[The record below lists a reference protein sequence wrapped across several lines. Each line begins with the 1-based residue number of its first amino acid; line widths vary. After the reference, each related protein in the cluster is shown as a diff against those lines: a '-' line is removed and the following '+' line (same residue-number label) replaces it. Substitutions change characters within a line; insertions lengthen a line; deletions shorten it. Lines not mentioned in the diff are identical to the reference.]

1 MMRNYT
7 LEFIIFVITLYKNFI
22 TIMKIFK
29 LMLIVSIAGLLVSS
43 CKEGA
48 IKEVPFKYLADE
60 FADLKVVRYKI
71 PGWDSLTFQQKEY
84 IYHLSEAAKAGRD
97 IYWDQNFKHGL
108 KVRKV
113 LEGIFE
119 NYKGEKESLDWKEFV
134 VYAKRVFFS
143 NGIHHHYGEE
153 KFLPGCSQDYFAK
166 LMEDSGQSEFSEEII
181 PMLFD
186 PSLYPYRKNI
196 TGEGDLLL
204 GSSVNFYD
212 NVSRAEAE
220 AFYAKM
226 ANPKDQTP
234 ISYGL
239 NSRLVKKDGKIQ
251 EEVYMVNGLYGPAI
265 EKIIEHLE
273 KASVVAEN
281 DIQRDYIAKLIA
293 YYRTGDLKIWD
304 QYNIAW
310 VKDTDSQVD
319 FINGFIED
327 YNDPMGMK
335 ATWEA
340 VVNFKDI
347 EASKRTEI
355 VSGNAQWFEDNSPVN
370 PEYKKKEVKGV
381 SAKVITV
388 AQLGGDSYPTSP
400 LGINLPN
407 ADWIRKEHGSK
418 SVTIANISEAYDKA
432 AEEAPKSMT
441 AEFSWDEAEAGL
453 IKSYGSITGNLHTDM
468 HECLGHASGQLRPGT
483 AAGAL
488 KDHSSALEEARA
500 DIFALYYIADKK
512 LVDLGLVPNPEAYK
526 AEYISYIRNGMM
538 TQLVRV
544 DLGKTV
550 TQAHMQGRK
559 LIAEWCY
566 IKGKGTGEGGSDVIE
581 KRVRDNKTYF
591 VINDYAK
598 LRGLFGELLAELQ
611 RIKSEGDYAGGKKLI
626 DTYAVNIDPELHKE
640 VKERYAA
647 LNLKPY
653 GGFIN
658 PDIIPVEKDGQVID
672 YKVEYPADFLQQ
684 MLDYGKKYSFLK

>member
-1 MMRNYT
+1 
-7 LEFIIFVITLYKNFI
+7 
-22 TIMKIFK
+22 
-29 LMLIVSIAGLLVSS
+29 MLIATLAGLFAAS
-43 CKEGA
+43 CKDGA
-48 IKEVPFKYLADE
+48 VKEEPFRYLADE
-60 FADLKVVRYKI
+60 FADLKVIRYRI
-71 PGWDSLTFQQKEY
+71 PGWDSLTLQQKEY

-97 IYWDQNFKHGL
+97 IFWDQNFKHGI
-108 KVRKV
+108 KIRKA

-119 NYKGEKESLDWKEFV
+119 NYSGEKESSDWKEFV

-143 NGIHHHYGEE
+143 NGIHHHYAEE
-153 KFLPGCSQDYFAK
+153 KFIPGCSQEYFAK
-166 LMEDSGQSEFSEEII
+166 LMDESGQSKLKEELI

-186 PSLYPYRKNI
+186 PALYPYRKNI

-212 NVSRAEAE
+212 SVSRAEAE

-226 ANPKDQTP
+226 ADPKDETP

-239 NSRLVKKDGKIQ
+239 NSRLVKRGGVVQ
-251 EEVYMVNGLYGPAI
+251 EEIYKSGGLYGAAI
-265 EKIIEHLE
+265 DKIIEHLE
-273 KASVVAEN
+273 KASAVAEN
-281 DIQRDYIAKLIA
+281 DIQRGYIAKLID
-293 YYRTGDLKIWD
+293 YYRTGDLNTWD
-304 QYNIAW
+304 EYNIAW

-327 YNDPMGMK
+327 YNDPLGMK

-355 VSGNAQWFEDNSPVN
+355 ISNNAQWFEDNSPVSA
-370 PEYKKKEVKGV
+370 EYKKKEVKGV

-388 AQLGGDSYPTSP
+388 AQLGGDCHPTSP

-441 AEFSWDEAEAGL
+441 AEFSWDEAESAL
-453 IKSYGSITGNLHTDM
+453 IKQYGSVTNNLHTDM

-500 DIFALYYIADKK
+500 DIFALYYMPDTK
-512 LVDLGLVPNPEAYK
+512 LVELGIMPDAEAYK
-526 AEYISYIRNGMM
+526 ASYISYIRNGLM
-538 TQLVRV
+538 TQFVRV
-544 DLGKTV
+544 ELGKSV

-559 LIAEWCY
+559 LKAEWCFE
-566 IKGKGTGEGGSDVIE
+566 KGKGAGEGGADVIE

-598 LRGLFGELLAELQ
+598 LRGLFGDLLAELQ
-611 RIKSEGDYAGGKKLI
+611 RVKSEGDYAAGKKLI
-626 DTYAVNIDPELHKE
+626 ETYAVNIDPALHKE
-640 VKERYAA
+640 VRDRYAS

-658 PDIIPVEKDGQVID
+658 PDIIPVEKDGKITD
-672 YKVEYPADFLQQ
+672 YKIEYPADFLQQ

>member
-1 MMRNYT
+1 
-7 LEFIIFVITLYKNFI
+7 
-22 TIMKIFK
+22 
-29 LMLIVSIAGLLVSS
+29 MLIATLAGLFAAS
-43 CKEGA
+43 CKDGA
-48 IKEVPFKYLADE
+48 VKEEPFRYLADE
-60 FADLKVVRYKI
+60 FADLKVIRYRI
-71 PGWDSLTFQQKEY
+71 PGWDSLTLQQKEY

-97 IYWDQNFKHGL
+97 IFWDQNFKHGI
-108 KVRKV
+108 KIRKA

-119 NYKGEKESLDWKEFV
+119 NYSGEKESSDWKEFV

-143 NGIHHHYGEE
+143 NGIHHHYAEE
-153 KFLPGCSQDYFAK
+153 KFIPGCSQEYFAK
-166 LMEDSGQSEFSEEII
+166 LMDESGQSELKEELI

-186 PSLYPYRKNI
+186 AARYPYRKNI

-212 NVSRAEAE
+212 SVSRAEAE
-220 AFYAKM
+220 TFYAKM
-226 ANPKDQTP
+226 ADPKEETP

-239 NSRLVKKDGKIQ
+239 NSRLVKRGGVDQ
-251 EEVYMVNGLYGPAI
+251 EEVYKSGGLYGAAI
-265 EKIIEHLE
+265 DKIIEHLE
-273 KASVVAEN
+273 KASAVAEN
-281 DIQRDYIAKLIA
+281 DIQRGYIAKLID
-293 YYRTGDLKIWD
+293 YYRTGDLNTWD
-304 QYNIAW
+304 EYNIAW

-327 YNDPMGMK
+327 YNDPLGMK

-355 VSGNAQWFEDNSPVN
+355 ISNNAQWFEDNSPVSA
-370 PEYKKKEVKGV
+370 EYKKKEVKGV

-388 AQLGGDSYPTSP
+388 AQLGGDCHPTSP

-418 SVTIANISEAYDKA
+418 SETIANISEAYDKA

-441 AEFSWDEAEAGL
+441 AEFSWDEAESAL
-453 IKSYGSITGNLHTDM
+453 IKQYGSVTNNLHTDM

-500 DIFALYYIADKK
+500 DIFALYYMPDTK
-512 LVDLGLVPNPEAYK
+512 LVELGIMPDAEAYK
-526 AEYISYIRNGMM
+526 ASYISYIRNGLM
-538 TQLVRV
+538 TQFVRV
-544 DLGKTV
+544 ELGKSV

-559 LIAEWCY
+559 LIAEWCFE
-566 IKGKGTGEGGSDVIE
+566 KGKGAGEGGADVIE

-598 LRGLFGELLAELQ
+598 LRGLFGDLLAELQ
-611 RIKSEGDYAGGKKLI
+611 RVKSEGDYAAGKKLI
-626 DTYAVNIDPELHKE
+626 ETYAVNIDPALHKE
-640 VKERYAA
+640 VRDRYAS

-658 PDIIPVEKDGQVID
+658 PDIIPVEKDGKITD
-672 YKVEYPADFLQQ
+672 YKIEYPADFLQQ

>member
-1 MMRNYT
+1 
-7 LEFIIFVITLYKNFI
+7 
-22 TIMKIFK
+22 
-29 LMLIVSIAGLLVSS
+29 MLIATLAGLFAAS
-43 CKEGA
+43 CKDGA
-48 IKEVPFKYLADE
+48 VKEEPFRYLADE
-60 FADLKVVRYKI
+60 FADLKVIRYRI
-71 PGWDSLTFQQKEY
+71 PGWDSLTLQQKEY

-97 IYWDQNFKHGL
+97 IFWDQNFKHGI
-108 KVRKV
+108 KIRRA

-119 NYKGEKESLDWKEFV
+119 NYSGEKESSDWKEFV

-143 NGIHHHYGEE
+143 NGIHHHYAEE
-153 KFLPGCSQDYFAK
+153 KFIPGCSQEYFAK
-166 LMEDSGQSEFSEEII
+166 LMDESGQSELKEELI

-186 PSLYPYRKNI
+186 PALYPYRKNI

-212 NVSRAEAE
+212 SVSRAEAE

-226 ANPKDQTP
+226 ADPKDETP

-239 NSRLVKKDGKIQ
+239 NSRLVKRGGVVQ
-251 EEVYMVNGLYGPAI
+251 EEIYKSGGLYGAAI
-265 EKIIEHLE
+265 DKIIEHLE
-273 KASVVAEN
+273 KASAVAEN
-281 DIQRDYIAKLIA
+281 DIQRGYIAKLID
-293 YYRTGDLKIWD
+293 YYRTGDLNTWD
-304 QYNIAW
+304 EYNIAW

-327 YNDPMGMK
+327 YNDPLGMK

-355 VSGNAQWFEDNSPVN
+355 ISNNAQWFEDNSPVSA
-370 PEYKKKEVKGV
+370 EYKKKEVKGV

-388 AQLGGDSYPTSP
+388 AQLGGDCHPTSP

-441 AEFSWDEAEAGL
+441 AEFSWDEAESAL
-453 IKSYGSITGNLHTDM
+453 IKQYGSVTNNLHTDM

-500 DIFALYYIADKK
+500 DIFALYYMPDTK
-512 LVDLGLVPNPEAYK
+512 LVELGIMPDAEAYK
-526 AEYISYIRNGMM
+526 ASYISYIRNGLM
-538 TQLVRV
+538 TQFVRV
-544 DLGKTV
+544 ELGKSV

-559 LIAEWCY
+559 LIAEWCFE
-566 IKGKGTGEGGSDVIE
+566 KGKGTGEGGADVIE

-598 LRGLFGELLAELQ
+598 LRGLFGDLLAELQ
-611 RIKSEGDYAGGKKLI
+611 RVKSEGDYAAGKKLI
-626 DTYAVNIDPELHKE
+626 ETYAVNIDPALHKE
-640 VKERYAA
+640 VRDRYAS

-658 PDIIPVEKDGQVID
+658 PDIIPVEKDGKITD
-672 YKVEYPADFLQQ
+672 YKIEYPADFLQQ

>member
-1 MMRNYT
+1 
-7 LEFIIFVITLYKNFI
+7 
-22 TIMKIFK
+22 
-29 LMLIVSIAGLLVSS
+29 MLIATLAGLFAAS
-43 CKEGA
+43 CKDGA
-48 IKEVPFKYLADE
+48 VKEEPFRYLADE
-60 FADLKVVRYKI
+60 FADLKVIRYRI
-71 PGWDSLTFQQKEY
+71 PGWDSLTLQQKEY

-97 IYWDQNFKHGL
+97 IFWDQNFKHGI
-108 KVRKV
+108 KIRKA

-119 NYKGEKESLDWKEFV
+119 NYSGEKESSDWKEFV

-143 NGIHHHYGEE
+143 NGIHHHYAEE
-153 KFLPGCSQDYFAK
+153 KFIPGCSQEYFAK
-166 LMEDSGQSEFSEEII
+166 LMDESGQSELKEELI

-186 PSLYPYRKNI
+186 PALYPYRKNI

-212 NVSRAEAE
+212 SVSRAEAE

-226 ANPKDQTP
+226 ADPKDETP

-239 NSRLVKKDGKIQ
+239 NSRLVKRGGVVQ
-251 EEVYMVNGLYGPAI
+251 EEVYKSGGLYGAAI
-265 EKIIEHLE
+265 DKIIEHLE
-273 KASVVAEN
+273 KASAVAEN
-281 DIQRDYIAKLIA
+281 DIQRGYIAKLID
-293 YYRTGDLKIWD
+293 YYRTGDLNTWD
-304 QYNIAW
+304 EYNIAW

-327 YNDPMGMK
+327 YNDPLGMK

-355 VSGNAQWFEDNSPVN
+355 ISNNAQWFEDNSPVSA
-370 PEYKKKEVKGV
+370 EYKKKEVKGV

-388 AQLGGDSYPTSP
+388 AQLGGDCHPTSP

-441 AEFSWDEAEAGL
+441 AEFSWDEAESAL
-453 IKSYGSITGNLHTDM
+453 IKQYGSVTNNLHTDM

-500 DIFALYYIADKK
+500 DIFALYYMPDTK
-512 LVDLGLVPNPEAYK
+512 LVELGIMPDAEAYK
-526 AEYISYIRNGMM
+526 ASYISYIRNGLM
-538 TQLVRV
+538 TQFVRV
-544 DLGKTV
+544 ELGKSV

-559 LIAEWCY
+559 LIAEWCFE
-566 IKGKGTGEGGSDVIE
+566 KGKGTGEGGADVIE

-598 LRGLFGELLAELQ
+598 LRGLFGDLLAELQ
-611 RIKSEGDYAGGKKLI
+611 RVKSEGDYAAGKKLI
-626 DTYAVNIDPELHKE
+626 ETYAVNIDPALHKE
-640 VKERYAA
+640 VRDRYAS

-658 PDIIPVEKDGQVID
+658 PDIIPVEKDGKITD
-672 YKVEYPADFLQQ
+672 YKIEYPADFLQQ

>member
-1 MMRNYT
+1 
-7 LEFIIFVITLYKNFI
+7 
-22 TIMKIFK
+22 
-29 LMLIVSIAGLLVSS
+29 MLIATLAGLFAAS
-43 CKEGA
+43 CKDGA
-48 IKEVPFKYLADE
+48 VKEEPFRYLADE
-60 FADLKVVRYKI
+60 FADLKVIRYRI
-71 PGWDSLTFQQKEY
+71 PGWDSLTLQQKEY

-97 IYWDQNFKHGL
+97 IFWDQNFKHGI
-108 KVRKV
+108 KIRRA

-119 NYKGEKESLDWKEFV
+119 NYSGEKESSDWKEFV

-143 NGIHHHYGEE
+143 NGIHHHYAEE
-153 KFLPGCSQDYFAK
+153 KFIPGCSQEYFAK
-166 LMEDSGQSEFSEEII
+166 LMDESGQSELKEELI

-186 PSLYPYRKNI
+186 PALYPYRKNI

-212 NVSRAEAE
+212 SVSRAEAE
-220 AFYAKM
+220 TFYAKM
-226 ANPKDQTP
+226 ADPKDETP

-239 NSRLVKKDGKIQ
+239 NSRLVKRGGVVQ
-251 EEVYMVNGLYGPAI
+251 EEVYKSGGLYGAAI
-265 EKIIEHLE
+265 DKIIEHLE
-273 KASVVAEN
+273 KASAVAEN
-281 DIQRDYIAKLIA
+281 DIQRGYIAKLID
-293 YYRTGDLKIWD
+293 YYRTGDLNTWD
-304 QYNIAW
+304 EYNIAW

-327 YNDPMGMK
+327 YNDPLGMK

-355 VSGNAQWFEDNSPVN
+355 ISNNAQWFEDNSPVSA
-370 PEYKKKEVKGV
+370 EYKKKEVKGV

-388 AQLGGDSYPTSP
+388 AQLGGDCHPTSP

-441 AEFSWDEAEAGL
+441 AEFSWDEAESAL
-453 IKSYGSITGNLHTDM
+453 IKQYGSVTNNLHTDM

-500 DIFALYYIADKK
+500 DIFALYYMPDTK
-512 LVDLGLVPNPEAYK
+512 LVELGIMPDAEAYK
-526 AEYISYIRNGMM
+526 ASYISYIRNGLM
-538 TQLVRV
+538 TQFVRV
-544 DLGKTV
+544 ELGKSV

-559 LIAEWCY
+559 LIAEWCFE
-566 IKGKGTGEGGSDVIE
+566 KGKGAGEGGADVIE

-598 LRGLFGELLAELQ
+598 LRGLFGDLLAELQ
-611 RIKSEGDYAGGKKLI
+611 RVKSEGDYAAGKKLI
-626 DTYAVNIDPELHKE
+626 ETYAVNIDPALHKE
-640 VKERYAA
+640 VRDRYAS

-658 PDIIPVEKDGQVID
+658 PDIIPVEKDGKITD
-672 YKVEYPADFLQQ
+672 YKIEYPADFLQQ

>member
-1 MMRNYT
+1 
-7 LEFIIFVITLYKNFI
+7 
-22 TIMKIFK
+22 
-29 LMLIVSIAGLLVSS
+29 MLIATLAGLFAAS
-43 CKEGA
+43 CKDGA
-48 IKEVPFKYLADE
+48 VKEEPFRYLADE
-60 FADLKVVRYKI
+60 FADLKVIRYRI
-71 PGWDSLTFQQKEY
+71 PGWDSLTLQQKEY

-97 IYWDQNFKHGL
+97 IFWDQNFKHGI
-108 KVRKV
+108 KIRRA

-119 NYKGEKESLDWKEFV
+119 NYSGEKESSDWKEFV

-143 NGIHHHYGEE
+143 NGIHHHYAEE
-153 KFLPGCSQDYFAK
+153 KFIPGCSQEYFAK
-166 LMEDSGQSEFSEEII
+166 LMDESGQSELKEELI

-186 PSLYPYRKNI
+186 PALYPYRKNI

-212 NVSRAEAE
+212 SVSRAEAE

-226 ANPKDQTP
+226 ADPKDETP

-239 NSRLVKKDGKIQ
+239 NSRLVKRGGVVQ
-251 EEVYMVNGLYGPAI
+251 EEIYKSGGLYGAAI
-265 EKIIEHLE
+265 DKIIEHLE
-273 KASVVAEN
+273 KASAVAEN
-281 DIQRDYIAKLIA
+281 DIQRGYIAKLID
-293 YYRTGDLKIWD
+293 YYRTGDLNTWD
-304 QYNIAW
+304 EYNIAW

-327 YNDPMGMK
+327 YNDPLGMK

-355 VSGNAQWFEDNSPVN
+355 ISNNAQWFEDNSPVSA
-370 PEYKKKEVKGV
+370 EYKKKEVKGV

-388 AQLGGDSYPTSP
+388 AQLGGDCHPTSP

-441 AEFSWDEAEAGL
+441 AEFSWDEAESAL
-453 IKSYGSITGNLHTDM
+453 IKQYGSVTNNLHTDM

-500 DIFALYYIADKK
+500 DIFALYYMPDTK
-512 LVDLGLVPNPEAYK
+512 LVELGIMPDAEAYK
-526 AEYISYIRNGMM
+526 ASYISYIRNGLM
-538 TQLVRV
+538 TQFVRV
-544 DLGKTV
+544 ELGKSV

-559 LIAEWCY
+559 LIAEWCFE
-566 IKGKGTGEGGSDVIE
+566 KGKGAGEGGADVIE

-598 LRGLFGELLAELQ
+598 LRGLFGDLLAELQ
-611 RIKSEGDYAGGKKLI
+611 RVKSEGDYAAGKKLI
-626 DTYAVNIDPELHKE
+626 ETYAVNIDPALHKE
-640 VKERYAA
+640 VRDRYAS

-658 PDIIPVEKDGQVID
+658 PDIIPVEKDGKITD
-672 YKVEYPADFLQQ
+672 YKIEYPADFLQQ

>member
-1 MMRNYT
+1 
-7 LEFIIFVITLYKNFI
+7 
-22 TIMKIFK
+22 
-29 LMLIVSIAGLLVSS
+29 MLIATLAGLFAAS
-43 CKEGA
+43 CKDGA
-48 IKEVPFKYLADE
+48 VKEEPFRYLADE
-60 FADLKVVRYKI
+60 FADLKVIRYRI
-71 PGWDSLTFQQKEY
+71 PGWDSLTLQQKEY

-97 IYWDQNFKHGL
+97 IFWDQNFKHGI
-108 KVRKV
+108 KIRKA

-119 NYKGEKESLDWKEFV
+119 NYSGEKESSDWKEFV

-143 NGIHHHYGEE
+143 NGIHHHYAEE
-153 KFLPGCSQDYFAK
+153 KFIPGCSQEYFAK
-166 LMEDSGQSEFSEEII
+166 LMDESGQSKLKEELI

-186 PSLYPYRKNI
+186 PALYPYRKNI

-212 NVSRAEAE
+212 SVSRAEAE

-226 ANPKDQTP
+226 ADPKDETP

-239 NSRLVKKDGKIQ
+239 NSRLVKRGGVVQ
-251 EEVYMVNGLYGPAI
+251 EEVYKSGGLYGAAI
-265 EKIIEHLE
+265 DKIIEHLE
-273 KASVVAEN
+273 KASAVAEN
-281 DIQRDYIAKLIA
+281 DIQRGYIAKLID
-293 YYRTGDLKIWD
+293 YYRTGDLNTWD
-304 QYNIAW
+304 EYNIAW

-327 YNDPMGMK
+327 YNDPLGMK

-355 VSGNAQWFEDNSPVN
+355 ISNNAQWFEDNSPVSA
-370 PEYKKKEVKGV
+370 EYKKKEVKGV

-388 AQLGGDSYPTSP
+388 AQLGGDCHPTSP

-441 AEFSWDEAEAGL
+441 AEFSWDEAESAL
-453 IKSYGSITGNLHTDM
+453 IKQYGSVTNNLHTDM

-500 DIFALYYIADKK
+500 DIFALYYMPDTK
-512 LVDLGLVPNPEAYK
+512 LVELGIMPDAEAYK
-526 AEYISYIRNGMM
+526 ASYISYIRNGLM
-538 TQLVRV
+538 TQFVRV
-544 DLGKTV
+544 ELGKSV

-559 LIAEWCY
+559 LIAEWCFE
-566 IKGKGTGEGGSDVIE
+566 KGKGAGEGGADVIE

-598 LRGLFGELLAELQ
+598 LRGLFGDLLAELQ
-611 RIKSEGDYAGGKKLI
+611 RVKSEGDYAAGKKLI
-626 DTYAVNIDPELHKE
+626 ETYAVNIDPALHKE
-640 VKERYAA
+640 VRDRYAS
-647 LNLKPY
+647 LNLRPY

-658 PDIIPVEKDGQVID
+658 PDIIPVEKDGKITD
-672 YKVEYPADFLQQ
+672 YKIEYPADFLQQ

>member
-1 MMRNYT
+1 
-7 LEFIIFVITLYKNFI
+7 
-22 TIMKIFK
+22 
-29 LMLIVSIAGLLVSS
+29 MLIATLAGLFAAS
-43 CKEGA
+43 CKDGA
-48 IKEVPFKYLADE
+48 VKEEPFRYLADE
-60 FADLKVVRYKI
+60 FADLKVIRYRI
-71 PGWDSLTFQQKEY
+71 PGWDSLTLQQKEY

-97 IYWDQNFKHGL
+97 IFWDQNFKHGI
-108 KVRKV
+108 KIRKA

-119 NYKGEKESLDWKEFV
+119 NYSGEKESSDWKEFV

-143 NGIHHHYGEE
+143 NGIHHHYAEE
-153 KFLPGCSQDYFAK
+153 KFIPGCSQEYFAK
-166 LMEDSGQSEFSEEII
+166 LMDESGQSELKEELI

-186 PSLYPYRKNI
+186 PALYPYRKNI

-212 NVSRAEAE
+212 SVSRAEAE
-220 AFYAKM
+220 TFYAKM
-226 ANPKDQTP
+226 ADPKDETP

-239 NSRLVKKDGKIQ
+239 NSRLVKRGGVVQ
-251 EEVYMVNGLYGPAI
+251 EEVYKSGGLYGAAI
-265 EKIIEHLE
+265 DKIIEHLE
-273 KASVVAEN
+273 KASAVAEN
-281 DIQRDYIAKLIA
+281 DIQRGYIAKLID
-293 YYRTGDLKIWD
+293 YYRTGDLNTWD
-304 QYNIAW
+304 EYNIAW

-327 YNDPMGMK
+327 YNDPLGMK

-355 VSGNAQWFEDNSPVN
+355 ISNNAQWFEDNSPVSA
-370 PEYKKKEVKGV
+370 EYKKKEVKGV

-388 AQLGGDSYPTSP
+388 AQLGGDCHPTSP

-441 AEFSWDEAEAGL
+441 AEFSWDEAESAL
-453 IKSYGSITGNLHTDM
+453 IKQYGSVTNNLHTDM

-500 DIFALYYIADKK
+500 DIFALYYMPDTK
-512 LVDLGLVPNPEAYK
+512 LVELGIMPDAEAYK
-526 AEYISYIRNGMM
+526 ASYISYIRNGLM
-538 TQLVRV
+538 TQFVRV
-544 DLGKTV
+544 ELGKSV

-559 LIAEWCY
+559 LIAEWCFE
-566 IKGKGTGEGGSDVIE
+566 KGKGTGEGGADVIE

-598 LRGLFGELLAELQ
+598 LRGLFGDLLAELQ
-611 RIKSEGDYAGGKKLI
+611 RVKSEGDYAAGKKLI
-626 DTYAVNIDPELHKE
+626 ETYAVNIDPALHKE
-640 VKERYAA
+640 VRDRYAS

-658 PDIIPVEKDGQVID
+658 PDIIPVEKDGKITD
-672 YKVEYPADFLQQ
+672 YKIEYPADFLQQ

>member
-1 MMRNYT
+1 
-7 LEFIIFVITLYKNFI
+7 
-22 TIMKIFK
+22 
-29 LMLIVSIAGLLVSS
+29 MLIATLAGLFAAS
-43 CKEGA
+43 CKDGA
-48 IKEVPFKYLADE
+48 VKEEPFRYLADE
-60 FADLKVVRYKI
+60 FADLKVIRYRI
-71 PGWDSLTFQQKEY
+71 PGWDSLTLQQKEY

-97 IYWDQNFKHGL
+97 IFWDQNFKHGI
-108 KVRKV
+108 KIRKA

-119 NYKGEKESLDWKEFV
+119 NYSGEKESSDWKEFV

-143 NGIHHHYGEE
+143 NGIHHHYAEE
-153 KFLPGCSQDYFAK
+153 KFIPGCSQEYFAK
-166 LMEDSGQSEFSEEII
+166 LMDESGQSELKEELI

-186 PSLYPYRKNI
+186 PALYPYRKNI

-212 NVSRAEAE
+212 SVSRAEAE
-220 AFYAKM
+220 TFYAKM
-226 ANPKDQTP
+226 ADPKDETP

-239 NSRLVKKDGKIQ
+239 NSRLVKRGGVVQ
-251 EEVYMVNGLYGPAI
+251 EEVYKSGGLYGAAI
-265 EKIIEHLE
+265 DKIIEHLE
-273 KASVVAEN
+273 KASAVAEN
-281 DIQRDYIAKLIA
+281 DIQRGYIAKLID
-293 YYRTGDLKIWD
+293 YYRTGDLNTWD
-304 QYNIAW
+304 EYNIAW

-327 YNDPMGMK
+327 YNDPLGMK

-355 VSGNAQWFEDNSPVN
+355 ISNNAQWFEDNSPVSA
-370 PEYKKKEVKGV
+370 EYKKKEVKGV

-388 AQLGGDSYPTSP
+388 AQLGGDCHPTSP

-441 AEFSWDEAEAGL
+441 AEFSWDEAESAL
-453 IKSYGSITGNLHTDM
+453 IKQYGSVTNNLHTDM

-500 DIFALYYIADKK
+500 DIFALYYMPDTK
-512 LVDLGLVPNPEAYK
+512 LVELGIMPDAEAYK
-526 AEYISYIRNGMM
+526 ASYISYIRNGLM
-538 TQLVRV
+538 TQFVRV
-544 DLGKTV
+544 ELGKSV

-559 LIAEWCY
+559 LIAEWCFE
-566 IKGKGTGEGGSDVIE
+566 KGKGTGEGGADVIE

-598 LRGLFGELLAELQ
+598 LRGLFGDLLAELQ
-611 RIKSEGDYAGGKKLI
+611 RVKSEGDYAAGKKLI
-626 DTYAVNIDPELHKE
+626 ETYAVNIDPALHKE
-640 VKERYAA
+640 VRDRYAS

-658 PDIIPVEKDGQVID
+658 PDIIPVEKDGKIID

>member
-1 MMRNYT
+1 
-7 LEFIIFVITLYKNFI
+7 
-22 TIMKIFK
+22 
-29 LMLIVSIAGLLVSS
+29 MLIATLAGLFAAS
-43 CKEGA
+43 CKDGA
-48 IKEVPFKYLADE
+48 VKEEPFRYLADE
-60 FADLKVVRYKI
+60 FADLKVIRYRI
-71 PGWDSLTFQQKEY
+71 PGWDSLTLQQKEY

-97 IYWDQNFKHGL
+97 IFWDQNFKHGI
-108 KVRKV
+108 KIRKA

-119 NYKGEKESLDWKEFV
+119 NYSGEKESSDWKEFV

-143 NGIHHHYGEE
+143 NGIHHHYAEE
-153 KFLPGCSQDYFAK
+153 KFIPGCSQEYFAK
-166 LMEDSGQSEFSEEII
+166 LMDESGQSELKEELI

-186 PSLYPYRKNI
+186 PALYPYRKNI

-212 NVSRAEAE
+212 SVSRAEAE

-226 ANPKDQTP
+226 ADPKDETP

-239 NSRLVKKDGKIQ
+239 NSRLVKRGGVVQ
-251 EEVYMVNGLYGPAI
+251 EEVYKSGGLYGAAI
-265 EKIIEHLE
+265 DKIIEHLE
-273 KASVVAEN
+273 KASAVAEN
-281 DIQRDYIAKLIA
+281 DIQRGYIAKLID
-293 YYRTGDLKIWD
+293 YYRTGDLNTWD
-304 QYNIAW
+304 EYNIAW

-327 YNDPMGMK
+327 YNDPLGMK

-355 VSGNAQWFEDNSPVN
+355 ISNNAQWFEDNSPVSA
-370 PEYKKKEVKGV
+370 EYKKKEVKGV

-388 AQLGGDSYPTSP
+388 AQLGGDCHPTSP

-441 AEFSWDEAEAGL
+441 AEFSWDEAESAL
-453 IKSYGSITGNLHTDM
+453 IKQYGSVTNNLHTDM

-500 DIFALYYIADKK
+500 DIFALYYMPDTK
-512 LVDLGLVPNPEAYK
+512 LVELGIMPDAEAYK
-526 AEYISYIRNGMM
+526 ASYISYIRNGLM
-538 TQLVRV
+538 TQFVRV
-544 DLGKTV
+544 ELGKSV

-559 LIAEWCY
+559 LIAEWCFE
-566 IKGKGTGEGGSDVIE
+566 KGKGAGEGGADVIE

-598 LRGLFGELLAELQ
+598 LRGLFGDLLAELQ
-611 RIKSEGDYAGGKKLI
+611 RVKSEGDYAAGKKLI
-626 DTYAVNIDPELHKE
+626 ETYAVNIDPALHKE
-640 VKERYAA
+640 VRDRYAS

-658 PDIIPVEKDGQVID
+658 PDIIPVEKDGKITD
-672 YKVEYPADFLQQ
+672 YKIEYPADFLQQ

>member
-1 MMRNYT
+1 
-7 LEFIIFVITLYKNFI
+7 
-22 TIMKIFK
+22 
-29 LMLIVSIAGLLVSS
+29 MLIATLAGLFAAS
-43 CKEGA
+43 CKDGA
-48 IKEVPFKYLADE
+48 VKEEPFRYLADE
-60 FADLKVVRYKI
+60 FADLKVIRYRI
-71 PGWDSLTFQQKEY
+71 PGWDSLTLQQKEY

-97 IYWDQNFKHGL
+97 IFWDQNFKHGI
-108 KVRKV
+108 KIRRA

-119 NYKGEKESLDWKEFV
+119 NYSGEKESSDWKEFV

-143 NGIHHHYGEE
+143 NGIHHHYAEE
-153 KFLPGCSQDYFAK
+153 KFIPGCSQEYFAK
-166 LMEDSGQSEFSEEII
+166 LMDESGQSELKEELI

-186 PSLYPYRKNI
+186 PALYPYRKNI

-212 NVSRAEAE
+212 SVSRAEAE
-220 AFYAKM
+220 TFYAKM
-226 ANPKDQTP
+226 ADPKDETP

-239 NSRLVKKDGKIQ
+239 NSRLVKRGGVVQ
-251 EEVYMVNGLYGPAI
+251 EEVYKSGGLYGAAI
-265 EKIIEHLE
+265 DKIIEHLE
-273 KASVVAEN
+273 KASAVAEN
-281 DIQRDYIAKLIA
+281 DIQRGYIAKLID
-293 YYRTGDLKIWD
+293 YYRTGDLNTWD
-304 QYNIAW
+304 EYNIAW

-327 YNDPMGMK
+327 YNDPLGMK

-355 VSGNAQWFEDNSPVN
+355 ISNNAQWFEDNSPVSA
-370 PEYKKKEVKGV
+370 EYKKKEVKGV

-388 AQLGGDSYPTSP
+388 AQLGGDCHPTSP

-441 AEFSWDEAEAGL
+441 AEFSWDEAESAL
-453 IKSYGSITGNLHTDM
+453 IKQYGSVTNNLHTDM

-500 DIFALYYIADKK
+500 DIFALYYMPDTK
-512 LVDLGLVPNPEAYK
+512 LVELGIMPDAEAYK
-526 AEYISYIRNGMM
+526 ASYISYIRNGLM
-538 TQLVRV
+538 TQFVRV
-544 DLGKTV
+544 ELGKSV

-559 LIAEWCY
+559 LIAEWCFE
-566 IKGKGTGEGGSDVIE
+566 KGKGAGEGGADVIE

-598 LRGLFGELLAELQ
+598 LRGLFGDLLAELQ
-611 RIKSEGDYAGGKKLI
+611 RVKSEGDYAAGKKLI
-626 DTYAVNIDPELHKE
+626 ETYAVNIDPALHKE
-640 VKERYAA
+640 VRDRYAS
-647 LNLKPY
+647 LNLRPY

-658 PDIIPVEKDGQVID
+658 PDIIPVEKDGKITD
-672 YKVEYPADFLQQ
+672 YKIEYPADFLQQ
-684 MLDYGKKYSFLK
+684 MLDYGKKYSFLN

>member
-1 MMRNYT
+1 
-7 LEFIIFVITLYKNFI
+7 
-22 TIMKIFK
+22 
-29 LMLIVSIAGLLVSS
+29 MLIATLAGLFAAS
-43 CKEGA
+43 CKDGA
-48 IKEVPFKYLADE
+48 VKEEPFRYLADE
-60 FADLKVVRYKI
+60 FADLKVIRYRI
-71 PGWDSLTFQQKEY
+71 PGWDSLTLKQKEY

-97 IYWDQNFKHGL
+97 IFWDQNFKHGI
-108 KVRKV
+108 KIRKA

-119 NYKGEKESLDWKEFV
+119 NYSGEKESSDWKEFV

-143 NGIHHHYGEE
+143 NGIHHHYAEE
-153 KFLPGCSQDYFAK
+153 KFIPGCSQEYFAK
-166 LMEDSGQSEFSEEII
+166 LMDESGQSKLKEELI

-186 PSLYPYRKNI
+186 PALYPYRKNI

-212 NVSRAEAE
+212 SVSRAEAE
-220 AFYAKM
+220 TFYAKM
-226 ANPKDQTP
+226 ADPKDETP

-239 NSRLVKKDGKIQ
+239 NSRLVKRGGVVQ
-251 EEVYMVNGLYGPAI
+251 EEVYKSGGLYGAAI
-265 EKIIEHLE
+265 DKIIEHLE
-273 KASVVAEN
+273 KASAVAEN
-281 DIQRDYIAKLIA
+281 DIQRGYIAKLID
-293 YYRTGDLKIWD
+293 YYRTGDLNTWD
-304 QYNIAW
+304 EYNIAW

-327 YNDPMGMK
+327 YNDPLGMK

-355 VSGNAQWFEDNSPVN
+355 ISNNAQWFEDNSPVSA
-370 PEYKKKEVKGV
+370 EYKKKEVKGV

-388 AQLGGDSYPTSP
+388 AQLGGDCHPTSP

-441 AEFSWDEAEAGL
+441 AEFSWDEAESAL
-453 IKSYGSITGNLHTDM
+453 IKQYGSVTNNLHTDM

-500 DIFALYYIADKK
+500 DIFALYYMPDTK
-512 LVDLGLVPNPEAYK
+512 LVELGIMPDAEAYK
-526 AEYISYIRNGMM
+526 ASYISYIRNGLM
-538 TQLVRV
+538 TQFVRV
-544 DLGKTV
+544 ELGKSV

-559 LIAEWCY
+559 LIAEWCFE
-566 IKGKGTGEGGSDVIE
+566 KGKGAGEGGADVIE

-598 LRGLFGELLAELQ
+598 LRGLFGDLLAELQ
-611 RIKSEGDYAGGKKLI
+611 RVKSEGDYAAGKKLI
-626 DTYAVNIDPELHKE
+626 ETYAVNIDPALHKE
-640 VKERYAA
+640 VRDRYAS

-658 PDIIPVEKDGQVID
+658 PDIIPVEKDGKITD
-672 YKVEYPADFLQQ
+672 YKIEYPADFLQQ

>member
-1 MMRNYT
+1 
-7 LEFIIFVITLYKNFI
+7 
-22 TIMKIFK
+22 
-29 LMLIVSIAGLLVSS
+29 MLIATLAGLFAAS
-43 CKEGA
+43 CKDGA
-48 IKEVPFKYLADE
+48 VKEEPFRYLADE
-60 FADLKVVRYKI
+60 FADLKVIRYRI
-71 PGWDSLTFQQKEY
+71 PGWDSLTLQQKEY

-97 IYWDQNFKHGL
+97 IFWDQNFKHGI
-108 KVRKV
+108 KIRKA

-119 NYKGEKESLDWKEFV
+119 NYSGEKESSDWKEFV

-143 NGIHHHYGEE
+143 NGIHHHYAEE
-153 KFLPGCSQDYFAK
+153 KFIPGCSQEYFAK
-166 LMEDSGQSEFSEEII
+166 LMDESGQSELKEELI

-186 PSLYPYRKNI
+186 PALYPYRKNI

-212 NVSRAEAE
+212 SVSRAEAE

-226 ANPKDQTP
+226 ADPKDETP

-239 NSRLVKKDGKIQ
+239 NSRLVKRGGVVQ
-251 EEVYMVNGLYGPAI
+251 EEVYKSGGLYGAAI
-265 EKIIEHLE
+265 DKIIEHLE
-273 KASVVAEN
+273 KASAVAEN
-281 DIQRDYIAKLIA
+281 DIQRGYIAKLID
-293 YYRTGDLKIWD
+293 YYRTGDLNTWD
-304 QYNIAW
+304 EYNIAW

-327 YNDPMGMK
+327 YNDPLGMK

-355 VSGNAQWFEDNSPVN
+355 ISNNAQWFEDNSPVSA
-370 PEYKKKEVKGV
+370 EYKKKEVKGV

-388 AQLGGDSYPTSP
+388 AQLGGDCHPTSP

-441 AEFSWDEAEAGL
+441 AEFSWDEAESAL
-453 IKSYGSITGNLHTDM
+453 IKQYGSVTNNLHTDM

-500 DIFALYYIADKK
+500 DIFALYYMPDTK
-512 LVDLGLVPNPEAYK
+512 LVELGIMPDAEAYK
-526 AEYISYIRNGMM
+526 ASYISYIRNGLM
-538 TQLVRV
+538 TQFVRV
-544 DLGKTV
+544 ELGKSV

-559 LIAEWCY
+559 LIAEWCFE
-566 IKGKGTGEGGSDVIE
+566 KGKGAGEGGADVIE

-598 LRGLFGELLAELQ
+598 LRGLFGDLLAELQ
-611 RIKSEGDYAGGKKLI
+611 RVKSEGDYAAGKKLI
-626 DTYAVNIDPELHKE
+626 ETYAVNIDPALHKE
-640 VKERYAA
+640 VRDRYAS
-647 LNLKPY
+647 LNLRPY

-658 PDIIPVEKDGQVID
+658 PDIIPVEKDGKITD
-672 YKVEYPADFLQQ
+672 YKIEYPADFLQQ

>member
-1 MMRNYT
+1 
-7 LEFIIFVITLYKNFI
+7 
-22 TIMKIFK
+22 
-29 LMLIVSIAGLLVSS
+29 MLIATLAGLFAAS
-43 CKEGA
+43 CKDGA
-48 IKEVPFKYLADE
+48 VKEEPFRYLADE
-60 FADLKVVRYKI
+60 FADLKVIRYRI
-71 PGWDSLTFQQKEY
+71 PGWDSLTLQQKEY

-97 IYWDQNFKHGL
+97 IFWDQNFKHGI
-108 KVRKV
+108 KIRRA

-119 NYKGEKESLDWKEFV
+119 NYSGEKESSDWKEFV

-143 NGIHHHYGEE
+143 NGIHHHYAEE
-153 KFLPGCSQDYFAK
+153 KFIPGCSQEYFAK
-166 LMEDSGQSEFSEEII
+166 LMDESGQSELKEELI

-186 PSLYPYRKNI
+186 PALYPYRKNI

-212 NVSRAEAE
+212 SVSRAEAE

-226 ANPKDQTP
+226 ADPKDETP

-239 NSRLVKKDGKIQ
+239 NSRLVKRGGVVQ
-251 EEVYMVNGLYGPAI
+251 EEVYKSGGLYGAAI
-265 EKIIEHLE
+265 DKIIEHLE
-273 KASVVAEN
+273 KASAVAEN
-281 DIQRDYIAKLIA
+281 DIQRGYIAKLID
-293 YYRTGDLKIWD
+293 YYRTGDLNTWD
-304 QYNIAW
+304 EYNIAW

-327 YNDPMGMK
+327 YNDPLGMK

-355 VSGNAQWFEDNSPVN
+355 ISNNAQWFEDNSPVSA
-370 PEYKKKEVKGV
+370 EYKKKEVKGV

-388 AQLGGDSYPTSP
+388 AQLGGDCHPTSP

-441 AEFSWDEAEAGL
+441 AEFSWDEAESAL
-453 IKSYGSITGNLHTDM
+453 IKQYGSVTNNLHTDM

-500 DIFALYYIADKK
+500 DIFALYYMPDTK
-512 LVDLGLVPNPEAYK
+512 LVELGIMPDAEAYK
-526 AEYISYIRNGMM
+526 ASYISYIRNGLM
-538 TQLVRV
+538 TQFVRV
-544 DLGKTV
+544 ELGKSV

-559 LIAEWCY
+559 LIAEWCFE
-566 IKGKGTGEGGSDVIE
+566 KGKGAGEGGADVIE

-598 LRGLFGELLAELQ
+598 LRGLFGDLLAELQ
-611 RIKSEGDYAGGKKLI
+611 RVKSEGDYAAGKKLI
-626 DTYAVNIDPELHKE
+626 ETYAVNIDPALHKE
-640 VKERYAA
+640 VRDRYAS

-658 PDIIPVEKDGQVID
+658 PDIIPVEKDGKIID

>member
-1 MMRNYT
+1 
-7 LEFIIFVITLYKNFI
+7 
-22 TIMKIFK
+22 
-29 LMLIVSIAGLLVSS
+29 MLIATLAGLFAAS
-43 CKEGA
+43 CKDGA
-48 IKEVPFKYLADE
+48 VKEEPFRYLADE
-60 FADLKVVRYKI
+60 FADLKVIRYRI
-71 PGWDSLTFQQKEY
+71 PGWDSLTLQQKEY

-97 IYWDQNFKHGL
+97 IFWDQNFKHGI
-108 KVRKV
+108 KIRRA

-119 NYKGEKESLDWKEFV
+119 NYSGEKESSDWKEFV

-143 NGIHHHYGEE
+143 NGIHHHYAEE
-153 KFLPGCSQDYFAK
+153 KFIPGCSQEYFAK
-166 LMEDSGQSEFSEEII
+166 LMDESGQSKLKEELI

-186 PSLYPYRKNI
+186 PALYPYRKNI

-212 NVSRAEAE
+212 SVSRAEAE
-220 AFYAKM
+220 TFYAKM
-226 ANPKDQTP
+226 ADPKDETP

-239 NSRLVKKDGKIQ
+239 NSRLVKRGGVVQ
-251 EEVYMVNGLYGPAI
+251 EEVYKSGGLYGAAI
-265 EKIIEHLE
+265 DKIIEHLE
-273 KASVVAEN
+273 KASAVAEN
-281 DIQRDYIAKLIA
+281 DIQRGYIAKLID
-293 YYRTGDLKIWD
+293 YYRTGDLNTWD
-304 QYNIAW
+304 EYNIAW

-319 FINGFIED
+319 FINGFIEE
-327 YNDPMGMK
+327 YNDPLGMK

-355 VSGNAQWFEDNSPVN
+355 ISNNAQWFEDNSPVSA
-370 PEYKKKEVKGV
+370 EYKKKEVKGV

-388 AQLGGDSYPTSP
+388 AQLGGDCHPTSP

-441 AEFSWDEAEAGL
+441 AEFSWDEAESAL
-453 IKSYGSITGNLHTDM
+453 IKQYGSVTNNLHTDM

-500 DIFALYYIADKK
+500 DIFALYYMPDTK
-512 LVDLGLVPNPEAYK
+512 LVELGIMPDAEAYK
-526 AEYISYIRNGMM
+526 ASYISYIRNGLM
-538 TQLVRV
+538 TQFVRV
-544 DLGKTV
+544 ELGKSV

-559 LIAEWCY
+559 LIAEWCFE
-566 IKGKGTGEGGSDVIE
+566 KGKGAGEGGADVIE

-598 LRGLFGELLAELQ
+598 LRGLFGDLLAELQ
-611 RIKSEGDYAGGKKLI
+611 RVKSEGDYAAGKKLI
-626 DTYAVNIDPELHKE
+626 ETYAVNIDPALHKE
-640 VKERYAA
+640 VRDRYAS

-658 PDIIPVEKDGQVID
+658 PDIIPVEKDGKITD
-672 YKVEYPADFLQQ
+672 YKIEYPADFLQQ

>member
-1 MMRNYT
+1 
-7 LEFIIFVITLYKNFI
+7 
-22 TIMKIFK
+22 
-29 LMLIVSIAGLLVSS
+29 MLIATLAGLFAAS
-43 CKEGA
+43 CKDGA
-48 IKEVPFKYLADE
+48 VKEEPFRYLADE
-60 FADLKVVRYKI
+60 FADLKVIRYRI
-71 PGWDSLTFQQKEY
+71 PGWDSLTLQQKEY

-97 IYWDQNFKHGL
+97 IFWDQNFKHGI
-108 KVRKV
+108 KIRKA

-119 NYKGEKESLDWKEFV
+119 NYSGEKESSDWKEFV

-143 NGIHHHYGEE
+143 NGIHHHYAEE
-153 KFLPGCSQDYFAK
+153 KFIPGCSQEYFAK
-166 LMEDSGQSEFSEEII
+166 LMDESGQSKLKEELI

-186 PSLYPYRKNI
+186 PALYPYRKNI

-212 NVSRAEAE
+212 SVSRAEAE
-220 AFYAKM
+220 TFYAKM
-226 ANPKDQTP
+226 ADPKDETP

-239 NSRLVKKDGKIQ
+239 NSRLVKRGGVVQ
-251 EEVYMVNGLYGPAI
+251 EEVYKSGGLYGAAI
-265 EKIIEHLE
+265 DKIIEHLE
-273 KASVVAEN
+273 KASAVAEN
-281 DIQRDYIAKLIA
+281 DIQRGYIAKLID
-293 YYRTGDLKIWD
+293 YYRTGDLNTWD
-304 QYNIAW
+304 EYNIAW

-327 YNDPMGMK
+327 YNDPLGMK

-355 VSGNAQWFEDNSPVN
+355 ISNNAQWFEDNSPVSA
-370 PEYKKKEVKGV
+370 EYKKKEVKGV

-388 AQLGGDSYPTSP
+388 AQLGGDCHPTSP

-441 AEFSWDEAEAGL
+441 AEFSWDEAESAL
-453 IKSYGSITGNLHTDM
+453 IKQYGSVTNNLHTDM

-500 DIFALYYIADKK
+500 DIFALYYMPDTK
-512 LVDLGLVPNPEAYK
+512 LVELGIMPDAEAYK
-526 AEYISYIRNGMM
+526 ASYISYIRNGLM
-538 TQLVRV
+538 TQFVRV
-544 DLGKTV
+544 ELGKSV

-559 LIAEWCY
+559 LIAEWCFE
-566 IKGKGTGEGGSDVIE
+566 KGKGAGEGGADVIE

-598 LRGLFGELLAELQ
+598 LRGLFGDLLAELQ
-611 RIKSEGDYAGGKKLI
+611 RVKSEGDYAAGKKLI
-626 DTYAVNIDPELHKE
+626 ETYAVNIDPALHKE
-640 VKERYAA
+640 VRDRYAS

-658 PDIIPVEKDGQVID
+658 PDIIPVEKDGKITD
-672 YKVEYPADFLQQ
+672 YKIEYPADFLQQ

>member
-1 MMRNYT
+1 
-7 LEFIIFVITLYKNFI
+7 
-22 TIMKIFK
+22 
-29 LMLIVSIAGLLVSS
+29 MLIATLAGLFAAS
-43 CKEGA
+43 CKDGA
-48 IKEVPFKYLADE
+48 VKEEPFRYLADE
-60 FADLKVVRYKI
+60 FADLKVIRYRI
-71 PGWDSLTFQQKEY
+71 PGWDSLTLKQKEY

-97 IYWDQNFKHGL
+97 IFWDQNFKHGI
-108 KVRKV
+108 KIRKA

-119 NYKGEKESLDWKEFV
+119 NYSGEKESSDWKEFV

-143 NGIHHHYGEE
+143 NGIHHHYAEE
-153 KFLPGCSQDYFAK
+153 KFIPGCSQEYFAK
-166 LMEDSGQSEFSEEII
+166 LMDESGQSELKEELI

-186 PSLYPYRKNI
+186 PALYPYRKNI

-212 NVSRAEAE
+212 SVSRAEAE

-226 ANPKDQTP
+226 ADPKDETP

-239 NSRLVKKDGKIQ
+239 NSRLIKRGGVVQ
-251 EEVYMVNGLYGPAI
+251 EEIYKSGGLYGAAI
-265 EKIIEHLE
+265 DKIIEHLE
-273 KASVVAEN
+273 KASAVAEN
-281 DIQRDYIAKLIA
+281 DIQRGYIAKLID
-293 YYRTGDLKIWD
+293 YYRTGDLNTWD
-304 QYNIAW
+304 EYNIAW

-327 YNDPMGMK
+327 YNDPLGMK

-355 VSGNAQWFEDNSPVN
+355 ISNNAQWFEDNSPVSA
-370 PEYKKKEVKGV
+370 EYKKKEVKGV

-388 AQLGGDSYPTSP
+388 AQLGGDCHPTSP

-441 AEFSWDEAEAGL
+441 AEFSWDKAESAL
-453 IKSYGSITGNLHTDM
+453 IKQYGSVTNNLHTDM

-500 DIFALYYIADKK
+500 DIFALYYMPDTK
-512 LVDLGLVPNPEAYK
+512 LVELGIMPDAEAYK
-526 AEYISYIRNGMM
+526 ASYISYIRNGLM
-538 TQLVRV
+538 TQFVRV
-544 DLGKTV
+544 ELGKSV

-559 LIAEWCY
+559 LIAEWCFE
-566 IKGKGTGEGGSDVIE
+566 KGKGAGEGGADVIE

-598 LRGLFGELLAELQ
+598 LRGLFGDLLAELQ
-611 RIKSEGDYAGGKKLI
+611 RVKSEGDYAAGKKLI
-626 DTYAVNIDPELHKE
+626 ETYAVNIDPALHKE
-640 VKERYAA
+640 VRDRYAS

-658 PDIIPVEKDGQVID
+658 PDIIPVEKDGKITD
-672 YKVEYPADFLQQ
+672 YKIEYPADFLQQ

>member
-1 MMRNYT
+1 
-7 LEFIIFVITLYKNFI
+7 
-22 TIMKIFK
+22 
-29 LMLIVSIAGLLVSS
+29 MLIATLAGLFAAS
-43 CKEGA
+43 CKDGA
-48 IKEVPFKYLADE
+48 VKEEPFRYLADE
-60 FADLKVVRYKI
+60 FADLKVIRYRI
-71 PGWDSLTFQQKEY
+71 PGWDSLTLQQKEY

-97 IYWDQNFKHGL
+97 IFWDQNFKHGI
-108 KVRKV
+108 KIRRA

-119 NYKGEKESLDWKEFV
+119 NYSGEKESSDWKEFV

-143 NGIHHHYGEE
+143 NGIHHHYAEE
-153 KFLPGCSQDYFAK
+153 KFIPGCSQEYFAK
-166 LMEDSGQSEFSEEII
+166 LMDESGQSKLKEELI

-186 PSLYPYRKNI
+186 PALYPYRKNI

-212 NVSRAEAE
+212 SVSRAEAE

-226 ANPKDQTP
+226 ADPKDETP

-239 NSRLVKKDGKIQ
+239 NSRLVKRGGVVQ
-251 EEVYMVNGLYGPAI
+251 EEVYKSGGLYGAAI
-265 EKIIEHLE
+265 DKIIEHLE
-273 KASVVAEN
+273 KASAVAEN
-281 DIQRDYIAKLIA
+281 DIQRGYIAKLID
-293 YYRTGDLKIWD
+293 YYRTGDLNTWD
-304 QYNIAW
+304 EYNIAW

-327 YNDPMGMK
+327 YNDPLGMK

-355 VSGNAQWFEDNSPVN
+355 ISNNAQWFEDNSPVSA
-370 PEYKKKEVKGV
+370 EYKKKEVKGV

-388 AQLGGDSYPTSP
+388 AQLGGDCHPTSP

-441 AEFSWDEAEAGL
+441 AEFSWDEAESAL
-453 IKSYGSITGNLHTDM
+453 IKQYGSVTNNLHTDM

-500 DIFALYYIADKK
+500 DIFALYYMPDTK
-512 LVDLGLVPNPEAYK
+512 LVELGIMPDAEAYK
-526 AEYISYIRNGMM
+526 ASYISYIRNGLM
-538 TQLVRV
+538 TQFVRV
-544 DLGKTV
+544 ELGKSV

-559 LIAEWCY
+559 LIAEWCFE
-566 IKGKGTGEGGSDVIE
+566 KGKGAGEGGADVIE

-598 LRGLFGELLAELQ
+598 LRGLFGDLLAELQ
-611 RIKSEGDYAGGKKLI
+611 RVKSEGDYAAGKKLI
-626 DTYAVNIDPELHKE
+626 ETYAVNIDPALHKE
-640 VKERYAA
+640 VRDRYAS

-658 PDIIPVEKDGQVID
+658 PDIIPVEKDGKITD
-672 YKVEYPADFLQQ
+672 YKIEYPADFLQQ

>member
-1 MMRNYT
+1 
-7 LEFIIFVITLYKNFI
+7 
-22 TIMKIFK
+22 
-29 LMLIVSIAGLLVSS
+29 MLIATLAGLFAAS
-43 CKEGA
+43 CKDGA
-48 IKEVPFKYLADE
+48 VKEEPFRYLADE
-60 FADLKVVRYKI
+60 FADLKVIRYRI
-71 PGWDSLTFQQKEY
+71 PGWDSLTLQQKEY

-97 IYWDQNFKHGL
+97 IFWDQNFKHGI
-108 KVRKV
+108 KIRKA

-119 NYKGEKESLDWKEFV
+119 NYSGEKESSDWKEFV

-143 NGIHHHYGEE
+143 NGIHHHYAEE
-153 KFLPGCSQDYFAK
+153 KFIPGCSQEYFAK
-166 LMEDSGQSEFSEEII
+166 LMDESGQSELKEELI

-186 PSLYPYRKNI
+186 PALYPYRKNI

-212 NVSRAEAE
+212 SVSRAEAE
-220 AFYAKM
+220 TFYAKM
-226 ANPKDQTP
+226 ADPKDETP

-239 NSRLVKKDGKIQ
+239 NSRLVKRGGVVQ
-251 EEVYMVNGLYGPAI
+251 EEVYKSGGLYGAAI
-265 EKIIEHLE
+265 DKIIEHLE
-273 KASVVAEN
+273 KASAVAEN
-281 DIQRDYIAKLIA
+281 DIQRGYIAKLID
-293 YYRTGDLKIWD
+293 YYRTGDLNTWD
-304 QYNIAW
+304 EYNIAW

-327 YNDPMGMK
+327 YNDPLGMK

-355 VSGNAQWFEDNSPVN
+355 ISNNAQWFEDNSPVSA
-370 PEYKKKEVKGV
+370 EYKKKEVKGV

-388 AQLGGDSYPTSP
+388 AQLGGDCHPTSP

-441 AEFSWDEAEAGL
+441 AEFSWDEAESAL
-453 IKSYGSITGNLHTDM
+453 IKQYGSVTNNLHTDM

-500 DIFALYYIADKK
+500 DIFALYYMPDTK
-512 LVDLGLVPNPEAYK
+512 LVELGIMPDAEAYK
-526 AEYISYIRNGMM
+526 ASYISYIRNGLM
-538 TQLVRV
+538 TQFVRV
-544 DLGKTV
+544 ELGKSV

-559 LIAEWCY
+559 LIAEWCFE
-566 IKGKGTGEGGSDVIE
+566 KGKSAGEGGADVIE

-598 LRGLFGELLAELQ
+598 LRGLFGDLLAELQ
-611 RIKSEGDYAGGKKLI
+611 RVKSEGDYAAGKKLI
-626 DTYAVNIDPELHKE
+626 ETYAVNIDPALHKE
-640 VKERYAA
+640 VRDRYAS
-647 LNLKPY
+647 LNLRPY

-658 PDIIPVEKDGQVID
+658 PDIIPVEKDGKIID